1 LRSRVTRKGKAL
13 FGIRL
18 QEGGAG
24 VTVGMWGEFD
34 VSSWPRLRE
43 ALDDASAFDG
53 PAVVDL
59 SRITFLDLQ
68 STRELVVRSLIQAH
82 QLVFRNPSP
91 GVLASVRAL
100 GMQHETRVWHGP
112 DREEP
117 PVFSD
122 A

>member
-1 LRSRVTRKGKAL
+1 M
-13 FGIRL
+13 FGIRV

-34 VSSWPRLRE
+34 LCSLPRLRE
-43 ALDDASAFDG
+43 ALDEATAFGG

-59 SRITFLDLQ
+59 SGITFLDLQ
-68 STRELVVRSLIQAH
+68 STRELVVRSLIQTH
-82 QLVFRNPSP
+82 QLIFQNPSP
-91 GVLASVRAL
+91 GVLASIRAL
-100 GMQHETRVWHGP
+100 GMEDTTRAWNGP

-117 PVFSD
+117 VFSE

>member
-1 LRSRVTRKGKAL
+1 MRLGVSRKGKTL
-13 FGIRL
+13 FGIQV

-34 VSSWPRLRE
+34 VSSWPRLRA
-43 ALDDASAFDG
+43 ALDHASAFGG
-53 PAVVDL
+53 PTVVDL
-59 SRITFLDLQ
+59 SGVTFLDLQ
-68 STRELVVRSLIQAH
+68 SARELVVRSLIQAH
-82 QLVFRNPSP
+82 QLVFQNPSP

-100 GMQHETRVWHGP
+100 GLQDEARTWHGP

-117 PVFSD
+117 QVFSE